1 MMRVVAV
8 LIAFGL
14 VSCAHARV
22 SHQVRVGL
30 VTSIGGLGDHS
41 YNDSAYAGLLEAQR
55 ELGVGIAVMQS
66 RSAADYQPNLLTFA
80 NLGFDEIVGNSYDMA
95 EDLTEVAGLF
105 PQRRFAMIDSTV
117 DAPNVTS
124 VLFRSEQGS
133 FLAGALAA
141 MVTRTKTVGYLGG
154 VDSAQI
160 ESFRAGY
167 LAGVRAIDPSVNVL
181 VKYVGSWD
189 DVPAAKEIAG
199 TMYAQGADI
208 IYAVAGKDTL
218 GVIDQARGR
227 AGAYVIGVDVDQ
239 DDIAPGKILT
249 SVLKRIDRA
258 VFTLAQDAV
267 AHRDPPSR
275 LILGLREGGVSL
287 TDFRY
292 SRNVVTDAM
301 IARLA
306 VLRAKIISGEIA
318 VPDH

>member
-1 MMRVVAV
+1 MLLA
-8 LIAFGL
+8 LFGL
-14 VSCAHARV
+14 VSCMHAGP
-22 SHQVRVGL
+22 SSGIRVGL

-41 YNDSAYAGLLEAQR
+41 YNDSAYAGLLEAHR

-80 NLGFDEIVGNSYDMA
+80 NLGFDEIIGNSYDMA
-95 EDLTEVAGLF
+95 EDLSEIAGLF
-105 PQRRFAMIDSTV
+105 PHRRFAMIDSVV

-167 LAGVRAIDPSVNVL
+167 LAGVRAVDPSVNVL
-181 VKYVGSWD
+181 IKYVGTWD

-199 TMYAQGADI
+199 TMYGQGADI

-227 AGAYVIGVDVDQ
+227 TGAYVIGVDVNQ
-239 DDIAPGKILT
+239 DDIAPGKVLT

-258 VFTLAQDAV
+258 VFTLSADAV
-267 AHRDPPSR
+267 AHRAPPAL

-292 SRNVVTDAM
+292 SRAIVTAPV
-301 IARLA
+301 IARLDA
-306 VLRAKIISGEIA
+306 LRAKIISGAIV
-318 VPDH
+318 VPTR